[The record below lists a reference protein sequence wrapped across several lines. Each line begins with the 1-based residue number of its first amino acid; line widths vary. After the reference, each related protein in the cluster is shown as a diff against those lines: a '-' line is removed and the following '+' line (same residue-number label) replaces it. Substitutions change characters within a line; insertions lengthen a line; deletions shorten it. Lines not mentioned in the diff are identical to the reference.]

1 MRQQCS
7 SQVLQ
12 PDCALITLSAGGPSW
27 LARTGSWIAV
37 GTFGRST
44 LRRDFQRQYIR
55 EPFRCQ
61 RSSVSGQ
68 TMIAPP
74 NSDGNSR

>member
-12 PDCALITLSAGGPSW
+12 PDCALITLSAGGPAW

-44 LRRDFQRQYIR
+44 LRRDFQPQ
-55 EPFRCQ
+55 
-61 RSSVSGQ
+61 
-68 TMIAPP
+68 
-74 NSDGNSR
+74 